1 MKRVILKDQFETV
14 DEESYKQL
22 SVENDQ
28 LREIVKVSCF
38 QKLILPD

>member
-1 MKRVILKDQFETV
+1 MKQIILKDQFETV

-28 LREIVKVSCF
+28 LREIVKVSYV